1 MGSAVR
7 MGPGHFPYLLG
18 ILFAL
23 LGMVICI
30 KTLIIHGA
38 RIESASLHALIF
50 VFGACA
56 ASATLS
62 QDYPSRPIRIIVPFP
77 AGGTADLLARQIGQT
92 MSETLHEQVVI
103 ENRSGAGGNI
113 GADLAAKS
121 KPDGYT
127 LLMGTVSTHAINP
140 NLYTKM
146 PYDPVKDFAPVTM
159 VASMPNLLVV
169 HPSVPAKNVAE
180 LIALAKAKPGA
191 LAFASAGNGTS
202 QHLAGELFKKMAG
215 VDMIHVPYKGNA
227 PAVTD
232 LVGGQVQVMFDNIP
246 VSLQQVRA
254 GKLRALAVTGPARS
268 AVLPDLPTVA
278 EAGLPGYSITSWFG
292 LYAPSGT
299 SPQIIERL
307 NQEAN
312 RALATAQIRR
322 RLTDQGIEPAGGT
335 PDQFADFMHA
345 ELVKWGKIVRESG
358 ARVE

>member
-1 MGSAVR
+1 LAQPPRDLHPSSR
-7 MGPGHFPYLLG
+7 RSRLLVA
-18 ILFAL
+18 LFVL
-23 LGMVICI
+23 
-30 KTLIIHGA
+30 
-38 RIESASLHALIF
+38 
-50 VFGACA
+50 GACA
-56 ASATLS
+56 ASAALP
-62 QDYPSRPIRIIVPFP
+62 QDYPSRPIRMIVPFP

-92 MSETLHEQVVI
+92 MGEALRQQVVI
-103 ENRSGAGGNI
+103 ENRTGAGGNI
-113 GADLAAKS
+113 GADLAAKA

-140 NLYTKM
+140 NLYPNM
-146 PYDPVKDFAPVTM
+146 PYDPVKDFAPVAM
-159 VASMPNLLVV
+159 VARMPNLLVL
-169 HPSVPAKNVAE
+169 HPSVPAANVAE
-180 LIALAKAKPGA
+180 LIALAKARPGT
-191 LAFASAGNGTS
+191 LAFASAGNGTT
-202 QHLAGELFKKMAG
+202 QHLAGELFKKMAD

-268 AVLPDLPTVA
+268 PVLPQLPTVA
-278 EAGLPGYSITSWFG
+278 EAALPGYNITSWFG

-307 NQEAN
+307 NREAN
-312 RALATAQIRR
+312 KALATAPIRR

-335 PDQFADFMHA
+335 PGQFAEFMRT

>member
-1 MGSAVR
+1 M
-7 MGPGHFPYLLG
+7 
-18 ILFAL
+18 
-23 LGMVICI
+23 
-30 KTLIIHGA
+30 
-38 RIESASLHALIF
+38 
-50 VFGACA
+50 FGAFVAGA
-56 ASATLS
+56 ALP

-92 MSETLHEQVVI
+92 MSEALRQQVVI
-103 ENRSGAGGNI
+103 ENRTGAGGNI

-140 NLYTKM
+140 NLYPRI

-159 VASMPNLLVV
+159 VAKMPNLLVV

-180 LIALAKAKPGA
+180 LIALAKARPGA

-202 QHLAGELFKKMAG
+202 QHLSGELFKKMAG

-254 GKLRALAVTGPARS
+254 GKLRPLAVTGPLRS
-268 AVLPDLPTVA
+268 PVLPGLPTLA
-278 EAGLPGYSITSWFG
+278 EAALPGYSITSWFG
-292 LYAPSGT
+292 LYVPSGT

-307 NQEAN
+307 NREAN
-312 RALATAQIRR
+312 KALANAQFRR
-322 RLTDQGIEPAGGT
+322 RLSDQGIEPAGGT
-335 PDQFADFMHA
+335 PGQFADFMRA

>member
-1 MGSAVR
+1 VAEFSRNLPYPLRRTWLRAV
-7 MGPGHFPYLLG
+7 
-18 ILFAL
+18 
-23 LGMVICI
+23 
-30 KTLIIHGA
+30 
-38 RIESASLHALIF
+38 IF
-50 VFGACA
+50 VFGACV
-56 ASATLS
+56 ASTALS

-77 AGGTADLLARQIGQT
+77 AGGTADLLARQIGPT
-92 MSETLHEQVVI
+92 MSEALRQQVII
-103 ENRSGAGGNI
+103 ENRTGAGGNI

-140 NLYTKM
+140 NLYPKM

-159 VASMPNLLVV
+159 VARMPNLLVV
-169 HPSVPAKNVAE
+169 HPSVPANNVAE

-191 LAFASAGNGTS
+191 LAFASAGNGTT
-202 QHLAGELFKKMAG
+202 QHLAGEVFKKMAG

-268 AVLPDLPTVA
+268 PVLPELPTVA
-278 EAGLPGYSITSWFG
+278 EAALPGYSITSWFG

-307 NQEAN
+307 NREAN
-312 RALATAQIRR
+312 KALATAQIRR

-335 PDQFADFMHA
+335 PGQFADFMRA

-358 ARVE
+358 ARVD

>member
-1 MGSAVR
+1 V
-7 MGPGHFPYLLG
+7 
-18 ILFAL
+18 
-23 LGMVICI
+23 
-30 KTLIIHGA
+30 
-38 RIESASLHALIF
+38 
-50 VFGACA
+50 
-56 ASATLS
+56 ASAALP
-62 QDYPSRPIRIIVPFP
+62 QDYPSRPIRMIVPFP

-92 MSETLHEQVVI
+92 MGEALRQQVVI
-103 ENRSGAGGNI
+103 ENRTGAGGNI
-113 GADLAAKS
+113 GADLAAKA

-140 NLYTKM
+140 NLYPNM
-146 PYDPVKDFAPVTM
+146 PYDPVKDFAPVAM
-159 VASMPNLLVV
+159 VARMPNLLVL
-169 HPSVPAKNVAE
+169 HPSVPATNVAE
-180 LIALAKAKPGA
+180 LIALAKARPGT
-191 LAFASAGNGTS
+191 LAFASAGNGTT
-202 QHLAGELFKKMAG
+202 QHLAGELFKKMAD

-268 AVLPDLPTVA
+268 PVLPQLPTVA
-278 EAGLPGYSITSWFG
+278 EAALPGYNITSWFG

-307 NQEAN
+307 NREAN
-312 RALATAQIRR
+312 KALATALIRR

-335 PDQFADFMHA
+335 PGQFAEFMRA

>member
-1 MGSAVR
+1 
-7 MGPGHFPYLLG
+7 
-18 ILFAL
+18 
-23 LGMVICI
+23 
-30 KTLIIHGA
+30 
-38 RIESASLHALIF
+38 
-50 VFGACA
+50 VFGAFVAGA
-56 ASATLS
+56 ALP

-92 MSETLHEQVVI
+92 MSEALRQQVVI
-103 ENRSGAGGNI
+103 ENRTGAGGNI

-140 NLYTKM
+140 NLYPRI

-159 VASMPNLLVV
+159 VAKMPNLLVV

-180 LIALAKAKPGA
+180 LIALAKARPGA

-202 QHLAGELFKKMAG
+202 QHLSGELFKKMAG

-254 GKLRALAVTGPARS
+254 GKLRPLAVTGPLRS
-268 AVLPDLPTVA
+268 PVLPGLPTLA
-278 EAGLPGYSITSWFG
+278 EAALPGYSITSWFG
-292 LYAPSGT
+292 LYVPSGT

-307 NQEAN
+307 NREAN
-312 RALATAQIRR
+312 KALANAQFRR
-322 RLTDQGIEPAGGT
+322 RLSDQGIEPAGGT
-335 PDQFADFMHA
+335 PGQFADFMRA

>member
-1 MGSAVR
+1 MAEFCRDPPYPSRRTWLSAV
-7 MGPGHFPYLLG
+7 L
-18 ILFAL
+18 
-23 LGMVICI
+23 
-30 KTLIIHGA
+30 
-38 RIESASLHALIF
+38 F
-50 VFGACA
+50 VFGACV
-56 ASATLS
+56 ASTALS

-77 AGGTADLLARQIGQT
+77 AGGTADLLARQIGQI
-92 MSETLHEQVVI
+92 MSEALRQQVLI
-103 ENRSGAGGNI
+103 ENRAGAGGNI
-113 GADLAAKS
+113 GADLAARS

-140 NLYTKM
+140 NLYPKM

-159 VASMPNLLVV
+159 VARMPNLLVV
-169 HPSVPAKNVAE
+169 HPSVPANNVAE
-180 LIALAKAKPGA
+180 LIALAKARPGA
-191 LAFASAGNGTS
+191 LAFASAGNGTT

-268 AVLPDLPTVA
+268 PVLPELPTLA
-278 EAGLPGYSITSWFG
+278 EAALPGYSITSWFG

-307 NQEAN
+307 NREAN
-312 RALATAQIRR
+312 KALATAQIRR

-335 PDQFADFMHA
+335 PGQFADFMRA

-358 ARVE
+358 ARVD

>member
-1 MGSAVR
+1 VA
-7 MGPGHFPYLLG
+7 
-18 ILFAL
+18 LFVL
-23 LGMVICI
+23 
-30 KTLIIHGA
+30 
-38 RIESASLHALIF
+38 
-50 VFGACA
+50 GACA
-56 ASATLS
+56 ASAALP
-62 QDYPSRPIRIIVPFP
+62 QDYPSRPIRMIVPFP

-92 MSETLHEQVVI
+92 MGEALRQQVVI
-103 ENRSGAGGNI
+103 ENRTGAGGNI
-113 GADLAAKS
+113 GADLAAKA

-140 NLYTKM
+140 NLYPNM
-146 PYDPVKDFAPVTM
+146 PYDPVKDFAPVAM
-159 VASMPNLLVV
+159 VARMPNLLVL
-169 HPSVPAKNVAE
+169 HPSVPAASVAE
-180 LIALAKAKPGA
+180 LIALAKARPGT
-191 LAFASAGNGTS
+191 LAFASAGNGTT
-202 QHLAGELFKKMAG
+202 QHLAGELFKKMAD

-268 AVLPDLPTVA
+268 PVLPQLPTVA
-278 EAGLPGYSITSWFG
+278 EAALPGYNITSWFG

-307 NQEAN
+307 NREAN
-312 RALATAQIRR
+312 KALATALIRR

-335 PDQFADFMHA
+335 PGQFAEFMRT